1 MSSLTPETVSEG
13 PGVSRRQGNSSGSRA
28 LWATSSCTQSSAAR
42 FLLRAAPERG
52 AALLHSWLF
61 SHVWPRWLRNA
72 GRPPVHWPVH
82 RCLEAHLDPVRL
94 KEWDDEP
101 HKRLSQRGFST
112 ERQTRQEPRAQDPPP
127 PHQPRLSYGPA
138 GSPYSTILCPYQS
151 EHPAGHIMRE
161 ERRSK
166 KGKQGK
172 KKSFSTPETSATSA
186 EELQIRFQDIVSPLF
201 SFHKVVHGPFIYL
214 IRMD

>member
-1 MSSLTPETVSEG
+1 M
-13 PGVSRRQGNSSGSRA
+13 SRRQGNSSGSRA

-101 HKRLSQRGFST
+101 HKRLSQSGFST

-127 PHQPRLSYGPA
+127 TPPASLILWPSRLSIQHHSLPVSVRA
-138 GSPYSTILCPYQS
+138 PSRAHN
-151 EHPAGHIMRE
+151 ERRE
-161 ERRSK
+161 EEQERKAGEKKIILNPRDIGHQRRRITDSI
-166 KGKQGK
+166 
-172 KKSFSTPETSATSA
+172 SRYCLP
-186 EELQIRFQDIVSPLF
+186 PLLLPQ
-201 SFHKVVHGPFIYL
+201 SGTWPIY
-214 IRMD
+214 IFN